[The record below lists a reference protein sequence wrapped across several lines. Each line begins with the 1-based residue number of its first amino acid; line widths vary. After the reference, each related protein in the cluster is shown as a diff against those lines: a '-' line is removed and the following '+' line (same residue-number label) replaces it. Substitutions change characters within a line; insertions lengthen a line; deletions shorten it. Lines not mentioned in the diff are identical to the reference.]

1 LQRKSKFIVRSALT
15 LVALL
20 FAAIYVA
27 SAPAAASDRAAALN
41 ASLQETVGA
50 LRPLGAREAV
60 LLIETPAGT
69 RLAAAFGPE
78 GAPPPDAG
86 TLFQIGSQTKWFTAA
101 AVLLL
106 EKEGALDLD
115 DPVSKYIPALEGV
128 DGVLL
133 RHLLTHTSG
142 IGDAVEYLETD
153 GAPPQGHF
161 TFDQL
166 AFLSRLKG
174 TQFSAGER
182 YAYNN
187 FAFDVLG
194 RVIEVASGQS
204 REAFVR
210 TRILEPLSMDDAYFG
225 ETGDWPAARAARGFY
240 NVHGDAIE
248 MTGPRD
254 LSWASAAG
262 DMLASGED
270 LLTWLNAV
278 GGAENPAGITLK
290 NFTEI
295 RVNSGEHHA
304 DMPEY
309 GLGLM
314 HRTFGGRPTW
324 GHGGVIHGYI
334 TYAGIDEQSG
344 VRFVLMTAT
353 DGKPTMSVGG
363 LLGGV
368 SMTIGAALQLT
379 VFALDAELID

>member
-1 LQRKSKFIVRSALT
+1 MAVCGAC
-15 LVALL
+15 
-20 FAAIYVA
+20 
-27 SAPAAASDRAAALN
+27 APAAATDSAAAKLK
-41 ASLQETVGA
+41 ASLQEAAEA
-50 LRPLGAREAV
+50 LKPLGAREAV
-60 LLIETPAGT
+60 LIVETPAGT
-69 RLAAAFGPE
+69 RISVSFGPD
-78 GAPPPDAG
+78 GAQPPDAG

-101 AVLLL
+101 AVVLI
-106 EKEGALDLD
+106 EKDGALGLD
-115 DPVSKYIPALEGV
+115 DPVAKFLPELDGA

-142 IGDAVEYLETD
+142 VGDAVEYLETD
-153 GAPPQGHF
+153 GAPPQGRF
-161 TFDQL
+161 SFDQL
-166 AFLSRLKG
+166 TFLSRLKG
-174 TQFSAGER
+174 KQFPAGEK

-194 RVIEVASGQS
+194 KVIEIASGRS
-204 REAFVR
+204 REAFIRV
-210 TRILEPLSMDDAYFG
+210 RILEPLAMDSIYFG
-225 ETGDWPAARAARGFY
+225 ETGEWPAARAARGFY
-240 NVHGDAIE
+240 KTGAGPME

-262 DMLASGED
+262 DMLASSED

-278 GGAENPAGITLK
+278 SGGENPAGL
-290 NFTEI
+290 NLGDFTRI
-295 RVNSGEHHA
+295 RVASGEHHA

-314 HRTFGGRPTW
+314 RRTFGGRSTW

-363 LLGGV
+363 MMGGV
-368 SMTIGAALQLT
+368 SAAIGTALHLT
-379 VFALDAELID
+379 AYALDTEMID